1 MRLYYIAELQFCV
14 NVLIFNHTETLK
26 KLTFLHKIVRLNN
39 SWLRVFFSV
48 CKRSIEFNALSYEYD
63 DATDQCFLIL
73 M

>member
-26 KLTFLHKIVRLNN
+26 KLTFLHKIVSGLEF
-39 SWLRVFFSV
+39 VFFSV

-63 DATDQCFLIL
+63 DATDQCYLIL